1 MPSTE
6 GIPQDVLVHIL
17 QHVPLTERMSTCSLV
32 QKCWKDAA
40 AAATTS
46 IALKGMTAA
55 RATAIAAQLANSS
68 TFWAKHITRIS
79 LEQHAV
85 SVGSLEVVLQLA
97 CPKLQQLHLSGFIL
111 TPAANTQSSSAGSG
125 SADSQGLSLGCP
137 LLQELSLTSC
147 WVETAE
153 APSTQS
159 QSALSLLTALPA
171 LTKLHLGAIKVSVAA
186 PGGGNHRTPNLG
198 PLSALAGLQE
208 LSLEKPKA
216 WQLQG
221 IFCRSNQQQLLP
233 SLTKLSILTD
243 PGVQYSTSTTPGL
256 YELSSLRCLEL
267 RGAEVGSVQQL
278 SALLHLES
286 LVLHSTASLRVENH
300 VSDSDSNSDGYNDY
314 LWGRDD
320 PCVADTGELLQLL
333 PQLTRLTSLDVL
345 GLADETLLAAAVPQ
359 WTCLG
364 RCTGLQVLRL
374 QNLFM
379 HRDSWPLMFAGAQ
392 LNSLHELRLTM
403 YDVEFHIDDSSV
415 MPPNVVQQMVDA
427 CPKLKVLQLGGDVLL
442 SNRYSPGNCM
452 PEVRDCPP
460 VSLAALAQLQHLTSL
475 RVYSMRSQVCLWS
488 ACYTYLCLRYL

>member
-1 MPSTE
+1 
-6 GIPQDVLVHIL
+6 
-17 QHVPLTERMSTCSLV
+17 
-32 QKCWKDAA
+32 
-40 AAATTS
+40 
-46 IALKGMTAA
+46 
-55 RATAIAAQLANSS
+55 
-68 TFWAKHITRIS
+68 
-79 LEQHAV
+79 
-85 SVGSLEVVLQLA
+85 LEVVLQLA

-111 TPAANTQSSSAGSG
+111 TPTAKSQSSSAGSG

-153 APSTQS
+153 CASIQS
-159 QSALSLLTALPA
+159 QGALSLLTALPA

-186 PGGGNHRTPNLG
+186 PGGGNHRDPNLR

-216 WQLQG
+216 WQLQVL
-221 IFCRSNQQQLLP
+221 FRRSSQQQLLP

-243 PGVQYSTSTTPGL
+243 PGKFQYNSSTTPGL
-256 YELSSLRCLEL
+256 YELCSLRCLDL
-267 RGAEVGSVQQL
+267 RGAMVASAQQL
-278 SALLHLES
+278 SALSLLES
-286 LVLHSTASLRVENH
+286 LVLHSTTSLRVGNH
-300 VSDSDSNSDGYNDY
+300 VSDSNSEGCDDD
-314 LWGRDD
+314 LMARDD

-333 PQLTRLTSLDVL
+333 PQLTRLTSLDVF
-345 GLADETLLAAAVPQ
+345 GLADESLLAAAVPQ

-392 LNSLHELRLTM
+392 LNRLRELRLTIF
-403 YDVEFHIDDSSV
+403 YDVYEFRNDDEGV
-415 MPPNVVQQMVDA
+415 MPPQVVQQMVDA
-427 CPKLKVLQLGGDVLL
+427 CPNLKVLQLGGDGLL
-442 SNRYSPGNCM
+442 SNNRSPGNCM

-475 RVYSMRSQVCLWS
+475 RVYSLRTQVCFGPLVTPSCALW
-488 ACYTYLCLRYL
+488 CTLQRPFPGVVVLH